1 MEVDCVK
8 VVSGSSSGDFVV
20 VAVLEDFEVALWSSW
35 RMTLWGWN
43 ERGDFLRR
51 FRLMSVAGNMLVAIG
66 AYLFGIVIQWGFLN
80 FFDFF
85 DFLGLMEEVW
95 VLCGGGGLRC
105 RIEWI
110 VGGCALDV
118 SEDPDLIDGGHDG
131 LDSGGAR
138 WWVRYRFPRVCAKLW
153 EGFPNILPF
162 FFNFYCDVLFFQPG
176 KEKW

>member
-51 FRLMSVAGNMLVAIG
+51 FRRMSVAGNMLVAIG

-95 VLCGGGGLRC
+95 VLV
-105 RIEWI
+105 WW
-110 VGGCALDV
+110 
-118 SEDPDLIDGGHDG
+118 
-131 LDSGGAR
+131 R
-138 WWVRYRFPRVCAKLW
+138 WPEV
-153 EGFPNILPF
+153 
-162 FFNFYCDVLFFQPG
+162 
-176 KEKW
+176 